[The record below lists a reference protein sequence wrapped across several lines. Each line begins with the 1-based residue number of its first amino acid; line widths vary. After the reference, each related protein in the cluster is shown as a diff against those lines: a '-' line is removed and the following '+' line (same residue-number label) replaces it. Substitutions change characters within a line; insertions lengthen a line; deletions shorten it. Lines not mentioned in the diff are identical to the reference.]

1 MEKERRG
8 KDAKVVCE
16 IVFDKMNILT
26 FDIEEWALAKA
37 SGYGTSEKYSEYDG
51 FLNRILDIWDSC
63 GIKATCFCTGL
74 MAKDFP
80 QVVKMIKSRGHE
92 IGCHSNQHTWMNKM
106 TEAEAH
112 EDTHAAVSTLE
123 QCIGQ
128 KVLSYRA
135 PAFSIGE
142 NNKWMFEILASEG
155 IQNDSSVFPAARDFG
170 GFPAFSS
177 QVPCTIKYAG
187 IELKEYPISMTH
199 IMGKLVAFS
208 GGGYFRLFP
217 IGFVKGRMEKSDY
230 TMCYFHINDLLP
242 EKKGVKSR
250 EEFEAYYKE
259 PGTLKNRYVRY
270 IKTNLGKKG
279 AWGKLEKLIKSEDF
293 INIEQSSALIDW
305 AKTKVIEL

>member
-1 MEKERRG
+1 
-8 KDAKVVCE
+8 
-16 IVFDKMNILT
+16 MNILT

-37 SGYGTSEKYSEYDG
+37 GGYGSAEQYAEYDA
-51 FLNRILDIWDSC
+51 FLNRILDILDSRDV
-63 GIKATCFCTGL
+63 KATCFCTGL

-80 QVVKMIKSRGHE
+80 QVVKLIQSRGHE

-106 TEAEAH
+106 TEAEAR
-112 EDTHAAVSTLE
+112 EDTHAAVAALE

-128 KVLSYRA
+128 KLLSYRA

-142 NNKWMFEILASEG
+142 SNKWMFEILASEG

-177 QVPCTIKYAG
+177 QVPCSIKYAG
-187 IELKEYPISMTH
+187 IELKEYPISMTTF
-199 IMGKLVAFS
+199 MGKQVAYS
-208 GGGYFRLFP
+208 GGGYFRFFP
-217 IGFVKGRMEKSDY
+217 LSFVKGRMEKSNY

-259 PGTLKNRYVRY
+259 PGTLKNRYARY

-279 AWGKLEKLIKSEDF
+279 AWSKLEKLIKQMDF
-293 INIEQSSALIDW
+293 ANIEQVTQTIDWSSAPVVNL
-305 AKTKVIEL
+305 

>member
-1 MEKERRG
+1 
-8 KDAKVVCE
+8 
-16 IVFDKMNILT
+16 MNILT
-26 FDIEEWALAKA
+26 FDIEEWALAKYG
-37 SGYGTSEKYSEYDG
+37 GYGSAEQYAEYDS
-51 FLNRILDIWDSC
+51 FLNLILNMLDKR

-80 QVVKMIKSRGHE
+80 QVVKLIQSRGHE

-106 TEAEAH
+106 TEAEAR
-112 EDTHAAVSTLE
+112 EDTHVAVSALE

-142 NNKWMFEILASEG
+142 SNKWMFEILASEG
-155 IQNDSSVFPAARDFG
+155 IENDSSVFPAARDFG

-177 QVPCTIKYAG
+177 QVPCTIKYSG
-187 IELKEYPISMTH
+187 IELKEYPINMTSF
-199 IMGKLVAFS
+199 MGKQVAYS
-208 GGGYFRLFP
+208 GGGYFRFFP
-217 IGFVKGRMEKSDY
+217 LGFVKVRMAKSDY

-259 PGTLKNRYVRY
+259 PGTLKNRYARY
-270 IKTNLGKKG
+270 LKTNLGKKG
-279 AWGKLEKLIKSEDF
+279 AWGKLEKLILQMDF
-293 INIEQSSALIDW
+293 ANIEKVNQTIDW
-305 AKTKVIEL
+305 GSAPIVNL